1 QAGGAVVVPFT
12 RRGNLIIVEGAVN
25 GAPVSFILDTGADI
39 TIVPQS
45 FAARLGVDP
54 KSGIFITM
62 SGIGGTVEVPLVETD
77 SVAVGEAEVRN
88 LEVTVNET
96 PLADTGLL
104 GADFLSDYKVN
115 IKYETN
121 EVFLEPV
128 ARAYG
133 GHSFEWWQK
142 KFRLYLGVKRR
153 YEQAGAGRGGNEVL
167 EGQLRAVEQKIA
179 ELESRASQA
188 GIPREF
194 RQ

>member
-1 QAGGAVVVPFT
+1 MPFT

-39 TIVPQS
+39 SIVPQS